1 MGPRAGLSSV
11 LVLGAIVLLIAIAI
25 GNGMGNRVLGQVAGR
40 ASDFA
45 TTPLPLTT
53 ASPDAAGNP
62 KSFSWKHRQVLS
74 VATDPAFPDP
84 RITPEPTP
92 EPTVPP
98 TPRPTPRPTPPP
110 LRTPPRPSPTP
121 RHSTYTSPPMLYPMG
136 TNSPAQEPSPLG
148 TGLTSPSPAATRSL
162 PSARP

>member
-1 MGPRAGLSSV
+1 MMGPRAGLSSV
-11 LVLGAIVLLIAIAI
+11 LVLGAIVLLVAIAV

-40 ASDFA
+40 ASDVA

-62 KSFSWKHRQVLS
+62 KSFSWKRRQVLS

-92 EPTVPP
+92 EPTARPTAPPTARPTPTPPP
-98 TPRPTPRPTPPP
+98 TPRVTASPRRSTYTTPPLLFP
-110 LRTPPRPSPTP
+110 MGTHSPALEPSPAGSGLASPSPTP
-121 RHSTYTSPPMLYPMG
+121 
-136 TNSPAQEPSPLG
+136 
-148 TGLTSPSPAATRSL
+148 TRSL
-162 PSARP
+162 PSTRP